1 MWLPESTPFKSVR
14 LAPAGQLLIAVE
26 DRFFNIRNG
35 VVDAESIAAPGY
47 AASFDPFFDH
57 QVGLVLTS
65 PPDKLPA
72 SDEVVVPYPLNRLN
86 RTLDWLYAHKKVDS
100 NRVALVGHS
109 GGAKGS
115 LMWSHASPE
124 RFAYAGRASS
134 FPCPN
139 SFASQ
144 ARNCRLPL
152 MLRRSGAKGDCALPS
167 GRNATAMAA
176 TPGPTTVTTLDPMRA
191 PGSGGFYCGIE
202 GREPMLAAQAGGG
215 DSGPGFLR

>member
-1 MWLPESTPFKSVR
+1 LEFGRGPHPRLSRAVQTQGALPHNFSVTFSASGPRPATNIHACTAFHSGGAQAKMWLPENTPFKSVG
-14 LAPAGQLLIAVE
+14 LAPAGQLLMAVE

-47 AASFDPFFDH
+47 VPSIDPFFDH

-115 LMWSHASPE
+115 LMIRCERRGAAVLPAASPAVN
-124 RFAYAGRASS
+124 RCSRLKPAAGIPGRAS
-134 FPCPN
+134 C
-139 SFASQ
+139 
-144 ARNCRLPL
+144 
-152 MLRRSGAKGDCALPS
+152 G
-167 GRNATAMAA
+167 
-176 TPGPTTVTTLDPMRA
+176 RA
-191 PGSGGFYCGIE
+191 PRRC
-202 GREPMLAAQAGGG
+202 RPA
-215 DSGPGFLR
+215 